1 MTKPLELNTEN
12 IFPFIDGNDYSE
24 LMDLAWGLQKRLE
37 VGTVPGGEFNGWVNL
52 PSETDKKLINKITAH
67 AKSIREYADTLI
79 VIGVGGSYSGTR
91 AALEFI
97 GEQKNS
103 PKIIFAGHN
112 ISSDYLSE
120 LIEVVKTTDCH
131 INVISKSGT
140 TLEPMVAFSII
151 KKELEKKYG
160 GNSKDIKEHITVTTD
175 PTTGALKELA
185 DKEGYKTFPIPAN
198 IGGRFSV
205 LTACGL
211 LPMAVAGIDISEV
224 IKGASD
230 CEEETKNSESKSPAH
245 QYGILRTALYK
256 HSLDDGDSSDSEKG
270 RKIELLGLWNPSL
283 NGMGKWWKQ
292 LSGESM
298 GKNNL
303 GIFPATADFSS
314 DLHSIGQLVQEGEKN
329 LFETFIRV
337 DKTNHSLT
345 VPDSITKDLGENFE
359 NFKGK
364 TLEEINEKVTRA
376 TEFAH
381 LEGTVPN
388 MTITLKDLTP
398 HTLGY
403 LFYFFQLGVA
413 ISCLLIDVNPF
424 DQPGVEKYKSHIKEL
439 LK

>member
-1 MTKPLELNTEN
+1 MNPLKLNTEN
-12 IFPFIDGNDYSE
+12 IFPFIDGNDYTE
-24 LMDLAWGLQKRLE
+24 LIDLAWGLQKRLE

-52 PSETDKKLINKITAH
+52 PSETDINLIDDITAH
-67 AKSIREYADTLI
+67 ADSIRDYADTLI
-79 VIGVGGSYSGTR
+79 VIGVGGSYSGTK
-91 AALEFI
+91 AALEFT
-97 GEQKNS
+97 GKQKDS
-103 PKIIFAGHN
+103 PEIIFAGHN

-120 LIEVVKTTDCH
+120 LIEIVKTTDCH
-131 INVISKSGT
+131 INVISKSGA

-151 KKELEKKYG
+151 KKELTKKYG
-160 GNSKDIKEHITVTTD
+160 GNSKDIKDHITVTTD
-175 PTTGALKELA
+175 PTTGALRELA
-185 DKEGYKTFPIPAN
+185 DREGYKTFPIPTN

-211 LPMAVAGIDISEV
+211 LPMAVAGIDIKEV
-224 IKGASD
+224 IRGAKAS
-230 CEEETKNSESKSPAH
+230 EEESKNSESKSPAH
-245 QYGILRTALYK
+245 QYGVLRTALYK
-256 HSLDDGDSSDSEKG
+256 NKTDNRDSNDKG

-283 NGMGKWWKQ
+283 NGIGKWWKQ

-298 GKNNL
+298 GKVGK

-345 VPDSITKDLGENFE
+345 VPNSITDDLGDNFE

-388 MTITLKDLTP
+388 MTITLKDLSP

-403 LFYFFQLGVA
+403 LFYFFQLGIA
-413 ISCLLIDVNPF
+413 ISCLLVDVNPF
-424 DQPGVEKYKSHIKEL
+424 DQPGVEKYKNHIKEL